1 MEQLKRNQGISAD
14 RIRIHP
20 TPHIGTNVPFVVS
33 DHLKQLK
40 NTVGMD
46 NIEEKEFDVVLDAL
60 YQRMD
65 ALLKLTNQNIEMG
78 MFGIMDQIRL
88 EQIDQ
93 LVQAIKRH
101 EENQ

>member
-1 MEQLKRNQGISAD
+1 MDSRLVE
-14 RIRIHP
+14 
-20 TPHIGTNVPFVVS
+20 
-33 DHLKQLK
+33 HLLWEKPM
-40 NTVGMD
+40 T
-46 NIEEKEFDVVLDAL
+46 EEKEFDVVADAL

>member
-1 MEQLKRNQGISAD
+1 MN
-14 RIRIHP
+14 
-20 TPHIGTNVPFVVS
+20 
-33 DHLKQLK
+33 
-40 NTVGMD
+40 
-46 NIEEKEFDVVLDAL
+46 EEVEFDVVTDAL

>member
-1 MEQLKRNQGISAD
+1 MEQLKRNRGISAD

-33 DHLKQLK
+33 DRKKQLK

-46 NIEEKEFDVVLDAL
+46 NIEEKEFDVVADAL

>member
-1 MEQLKRNQGISAD
+1 MNMDSRLVA
-14 RIRIHP
+14 
-20 TPHIGTNVPFVVS
+20 
-33 DHLKQLK
+33 HLLWEKPM
-40 NTVGMD
+40 T
-46 NIEEKEFDVVLDAL
+46 EEKEFDVVLDAL

>member
-1 MEQLKRNQGISAD
+1 M
-14 RIRIHP
+14 
-20 TPHIGTNVPFVVS
+20 
-33 DHLKQLK
+33 
-40 NTVGMD
+40 
-46 NIEEKEFDVVLDAL
+46 IEEKEFDVVLDAL

-101 EENQ
+101 EDKQ

>member
-1 MEQLKRNQGISAD
+1 LKRNQGISAD
-14 RIRIHP
+14 RITTQLIL
-20 TPHIGTNVPFVVS
+20 HIGTNVLFVVN
-33 DHLKQLK
+33 DPLKQLR

-46 NIEEKEFDVVLDAL
+46 KEKEFDVVVDAL

-65 ALLKLTNQNIEMG
+65 SLLKLTNQNIEMG

-101 EENQ
+101 EDELGRNE

>member
-1 MEQLKRNQGISAD
+1 M
-14 RIRIHP
+14 
-20 TPHIGTNVPFVVS
+20 
-33 DHLKQLK
+33 
-40 NTVGMD
+40 
-46 NIEEKEFDVVLDAL
+46 IEEKEFDVVADAL

-101 EENQ
+101 EDKQ